1 MPPNEPQVYAEI
13 GPRGGIKESKKAPK
27 SDTPN
32 PNPKGEGSAKGD
44 ASTSRGA
51 EVDKAT
57 EETLQKKVDDFNERY
72 KDKLGYGV
80 NVGQLK
86 SVYQRG
92 LGAYNTSRSPSV
104 AARGGAKQWALAR
117 VNAFLYLVKEGRP
130 QNKKYTTD
138 YDLLPTK
145 HPKREQFNE
154 SFFIT
159 VFGYPTE
166 FFYICPGA
174 ISTFEHLKQM
184 NPDEETKGM
193 IRSAA
198 QIADNVFEI
207 EARVLKNESSTL
219 DDYTEAFI
227 LVNDF
232 YDLMHEI
239 DEEVGMTH
247 NVDYMEGHLDIIAD
261 YLTEEEFNIN
271 VAALPNF
278 VNEASTGNRKRNFAS
293 ELAEKQMLVGP
304 LMTPGKLIPRVD
316 EETGE
321 EYQVF
326 FSKETIEKIAYK
338 MMQDKLVDSVN
349 IEHDGAHRVDD
360 AYLVETWIVKD
371 PEADKSVLYGFQPI
385 TGQWYGMYKIDNRRV
400 WNEYVK
406 TGKVKG
412 FSVEGYFYNNVLTK
426 K

>member
-1 MPPNEPQVYAEI
+1 VTNNDDYANQHKFALVNPEAVIVEELIKQEMSVLKSNISQMPPNEPQTYAEI
-13 GPRGGIKESKKAPK
+13 GPRGGVKESKKAPK

-44 ASTSRGA
+44 ASTTRGA
-51 EVDKAT
+51 DVPKDV
-57 EETLQKKVDDFNERY
+57 EETLQNKADDFNERY

-80 NVGQLK
+80 NVGMLK

-92 LGAYNTSRSPSV
+92 LGAYNTSHSPNVTS
-104 AARGGAKQWALAR
+104 AKQWALAR

-130 QNKKYTTD
+130 ENKKYDTD
-138 YDLLPTK
+138 FDLLPTK
-145 HPKREQFNE
+145 HPKRDN
-154 SFFIT
+154 
-159 VFGYPTE
+159 
-166 FFYICPGA
+166 
-174 ISTFEHLKQM
+174 FE
-184 NPDEETKGM
+184 
-193 IRSAA
+193 
-198 QIADNVFEI
+198 
-207 EARVLKNESSTL
+207 
-219 DDYTEAFI
+219 
-227 LVNDF
+227 
-232 YDLMHEI
+232 
-239 DEEVGMTH
+239 
-247 NVDYMEGHLDIIAD
+247 
-261 YLTEEEFNIN
+261 IN
-271 VAALPNF
+271 VAGLPNF
-278 VNEASTGNRKRNFAS
+278 INEASTGKKRNFAS

-304 LMTPGKLIPRVD
+304 LMTPGKLISRVD